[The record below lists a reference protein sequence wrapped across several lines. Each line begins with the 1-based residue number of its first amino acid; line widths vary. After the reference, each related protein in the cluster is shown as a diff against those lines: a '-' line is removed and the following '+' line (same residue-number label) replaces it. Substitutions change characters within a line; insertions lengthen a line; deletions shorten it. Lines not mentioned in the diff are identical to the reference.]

1 MRNANIV
8 IIFKLTSAPLIKINV
23 PAKEIGIPSITQKA
37 SLISKNKLNKIMS
50 DKLKDFDVID
60 VIGPSDVSQRGG
72 VFSFNIEGWDPTEIA
87 MHLDEEYNI
96 AIRSGMHCV
105 HSWFNSRG
113 IDGTAR
119 ASAYL
124 YNNESDVLSF
134 TSAIEEMLTKN
145 G

>member
-1 MRNANIV
+1 
-8 IIFKLTSAPLIKINV
+8 
-23 PAKEIGIPSITQKA
+23 
-37 SLISKNKLNKIMS
+37 MS
-50 DKLKDFDVID
+50 DKLKDYDVID

>member
-1 MRNANIV
+1 MCIRD
-8 IIFKLTSAPLIKINV
+8 S
-23 PAKEIGIPSITQKA
+23 
-37 SLISKNKLNKIMS
+37 
-50 DKLKDFDVID
+50 
-60 VIGPSDVSQRGG
+60 
-72 VFSFNIEGWDPTEIA
+72 TEIA

-124 YNNESDVLSF
+124 YNNESDILSF

>member
-1 MRNANIV
+1 MSSLSV
-8 IIFKLTSAPLIKINV
+8 LLSQCNV
-23 PAKEIGIPSITQKA
+23 
-37 SLISKNKLNKIMS
+37 S

-60 VIGPSDVSQRGG
+60 ILGPSDVSQRGG
-72 VFSFNIEGWDPTEIA
+72 VFSFNMKGWDPTEIA

-119 ASAYL
+119 ASLYL

>member
-1 MRNANIV
+1 
-8 IIFKLTSAPLIKINV
+8 
-23 PAKEIGIPSITQKA
+23 
-37 SLISKNKLNKIMS
+37 MS

-60 VIGPSDVSQRGG
+60 VVGPPDVSQRGG
-72 VFSFNIEGWDPTEIA
+72 VFSFNIDGWDPTEIA

>member
-1 MRNANIV
+1 MLPPPSCFEAGLQDYAGAIGSGIAAEYIMKIGRKNIQ
-8 IIFKLTSAPLIKINV
+8 
-23 PAKEIGIPSITQKA
+23 EHE
-37 SLISKNKLNKIMS
+37 NKLNRIMS

-60 VIGPSDVSQRGG
+60 VVGPSDVSQRGG
-72 VFSFNIEGWDPTEIA
+72 IFSFNIEGWDPTEIA

-105 HSWFNSRG
+105 HSWFNSKGLDRG
-113 IDGTAR
+113 SLR

-124 YNNESDVLSF
+124 YNTEDEVRLF
-134 TSAIEEMLTKN
+134 AETLVEAVDAL

>member
-1 MRNANIV
+1 MVQSNSQT
-8 IIFKLTSAPLIKINV
+8 KLAGLRSPEEREAKIYENLEK
-23 PAKEIGIPSITQKA
+23 AKAEHE
-37 SLISKNKLNKIMS
+37 NKLNKIMS
-50 DKLKDFDVID
+50 DKLKDYDVID

>member
-1 MRNANIV
+1 MAGESK
-8 IIFKLTSAPLIKINV
+8 FKIK
-23 PAKEIGIPSITQKA
+23 KC
-37 SLISKNKLNKIMS
+37 SLLPNDGSS
-50 DKLKDFDVID
+50 
-60 VIGPSDVSQRGG
+60 
-72 VFSFNIEGWDPTEIA
+72 
-87 MHLDEEYNI
+87 LDEEYNI